1 LGLGLNDIVTEKEAD
16 DEDIKDDAFY
26 DDSNPRQLMGLPSI
40 NEEEE
45 LSYERA
51 PKSFRRKSIQKYA
64 RRASRKRTRSSSAF
78 HSTRLKSMHEVL
90 AHGVFQWQDFSEIS
104 VYKSTSDIFKNILL
118 SIQSR
123 FFEFSLF
130 HWNNFSNTPYI
141 RYYL

>member
-1 LGLGLNDIVTEKEAD
+1 MGLGLNDIVTEKEAD

-64 RRASRKRTRSSSAF
+64 CRKRTRSSSAF
-78 HSTRLKSMHEVL
+78 HSTRLKSMH
-90 AHGVFQWQDFSEIS
+90 
-104 VYKSTSDIFKNILL
+104 
-118 SIQSR
+118 
-123 FFEFSLF
+123 
-130 HWNNFSNTPYI
+130 
-141 RYYL
+141 RY